1 MTSWLNLD
9 VPDLCILSDT
19 LWAGV
24 KERQL
29 TVKKD
34 RSATDVPFW
43 DRRRPRYLFSGLMK
57 CGCCGGGYSK
67 ISKDAFGC
75 STARNK
81 GTCDNRLNI
90 RRDVLEATVLDGLR
104 HHLMD
109 PDLFEVFCTEFTQE
123 LNRLRMTEGVDR
135 KVKEQELEK
144 VRNNIKRL
152 IEAIKSGVPA
162 LSIKDELTE
171 LEDRK
176 QVLTRSLDNM
186 PEEEPLLL
194 PSMAL
199 IYRQKVADLQAA
211 LHEEATSTKAF
222 ELIRSLVDEIRL
234 VPVEGELK
242 IELKGDLAAILGLC
256 QTSKSPS
263 GLTPERLLQVMLVAG
278 ARNNQEPT
286 LTIFI

>member
-1 MTSWLNLD
+1 
-9 VPDLCILSDT
+9 
-19 LWAGV
+19 
-24 KERQL
+24 
-29 TVKKD
+29 
-34 RSATDVPFW
+34 
-43 DRRRPRYLFSGLMK
+43 
-57 CGCCGGGYSK
+57 
-67 ISKDAFGC
+67 
-75 STARNK
+75 
-81 GTCDNRLNI
+81 
-90 RRDVLEATVLDGLR
+90 
-104 HHLMD
+104 MD

-278 ARNNQEPT
+278 AHNQPKHNSSKMIIN
-286 LTIFI
+286 L